1 MTSIRGCTLVRAAT
15 LVTLAAGAIGA
26 QEAVT
31 ISGHVSAADR
41 PVQGAS
47 VRIEELRLST
57 TTSAEGRYT
66 LIVPSSRVRGQTV
79 TLIARHVR
87 YNPESVRISLTGGA
101 LQKDFQLLPVGES
114 QPRAAEAATIP
125 AQPVTAP
132 AVGAV
137 SSTQPVVD
145 STAFD
150 ELAGPTDFVSALAG
164 RVAGLNVTTAST
176 LGGSAPVV
184 LRGYHTIVGNTQ
196 PLFVLDGIPLENS
209 TFSTPGQPFGT
220 GGFDYGSPVQGINPT
235 DIAQVTVLRGPAAA
249 ALYGGRAANGVV
261 LITTKNGRG
270 ISGFEVSAHQQFT
283 GESLLRRPSYQN
295 SYGQGLGGQFEF
307 FNGAGGGTNDAV
319 AENWGPALQGQ
330 PVAQA
335 SYLESGVADVR
346 PWLPFPNNV
355 DDYFESGRTLKT
367 EIAAQGANDQLGFRL
382 AANRRDIRG
391 VVPSSGLTRQGIGV
405 TATDQFT
412 PNFSATARVQLANDV
427 GRDRPGTGFDTSN
440 PVSDLAII
448 GRQVDIGALKA
459 HVLDSAG
466 VAVKQISWNYAGHN
480 NPYFAPNVNH
490 NRDERNR
497 WIAGGTATYAFARSM
512 SATMQ
517 AGTDHYSESR
527 DFDVATD
534 WMGGF
539 PYYAGRGDFSK
550 GGFQRQKI
558 TASATDVQLSVAG
571 DLGRPGPGSA
581 RASSGV
587 LTLSGGFGR
596 HGTNYRVSS
605 SGSDQGTAA
614 SPGTLTPPARIATD
628 YTTNSLFASANWAPN
643 AYTSLAASA
652 RGEMYSILSS
662 GHDSQ
667 LYPSLTGS
675 IDLARAAGLK
685 GSLNTARVHGGW
697 SRAGGEVAGLVLWN
711 VFAGSST
718 PTSTVTASGNLGPE
732 VTNSLELGAS
742 LGFFESRIG
751 LDLTL
756 YNEKT
761 SDVIVGLPGSAAG
774 SFIATNAASLTNSGI
789 EATLSLVPIRIKS
802 VDEWTVNA
810 NFAKNS
816 NQVDA
821 LRGASSAALG
831 PSLFGLTVQARPGYA
846 LGALVGH
853 AYKRDA
859 QSHALI
865 LEDGHPVPE
874 SQVRVLGVMA
884 PDWSGGVSTTIH
896 HGIFEVSALVDA
908 RMGGRVYSATNLWGM
923 TAGSFAETAFRPD
936 TGLLVAGIDAATGR
950 ANAEHVTTEDYYHA
964 LREIQEAWVYDGS
977 FVKFRDLRL
986 SVAIPLRSLPVL
998 TAQSLR
1004 ASLIGRNLAM
1014 WAKAPNIDPETA
1026 LSTTA
1031 LQGIEMGQ
1039 LPTVRSIGLQ
1049 ISLTP

>member
-1 MTSIRGCTLVRAAT
+1 MLVGAAIFM
-15 LVTLAAGAIGA
+15 TLAASAIRA

-31 ISGHVSAADR
+31 ISGHVSAGDH

-47 VRIEELRLST
+47 VRIQELRLSAT
-57 TTSAEGRYT
+57 TNPEGRYT

-87 YNPESVRISLTGGA
+87 YNPESVRISLVGGA
-101 LQKDFQLLPVGES
+101 LQRDFQLMPVGES
-114 QPRAAEAATIP
+114 QPRAADVATIAP
-125 AQPVTAP
+125 EPVAAP
-132 AVGAV
+132 TVRAVPPQA
-137 SSTQPVVD
+137 VVD

-164 RVAGLNVTTAST
+164 RVAGLDVTTAST
-176 LGGSAPVV
+176 LGGSAPIL
-184 LRGYHTIVGNTQ
+184 LRGFHTIVGNTQ

-209 TFSTPGQPFGT
+209 TFSTPGQPHGT
-220 GGFDYGSPVQGINPT
+220 GGFDYGSPVQSINPT
-235 DIAQVTVLRGPAAA
+235 DIAAVSVLRGPAAA

-261 LITTKNGRG
+261 LITTKSGRG
-270 ISGFEVSAHQQFT
+270 ISGLEVSAHQQFT
-283 GESLLRRPSYQN
+283 GESPLRRPSYQN

-335 SYLESGVADVR
+335 SYVESGVADVR
-346 PWLPFPNNV
+346 PWLPFPNNA

-391 VVPSSGLTRQGIGV
+391 VVPSSRLTRQGIGV
-405 TATDQFT
+405 TASDQFT
-412 PNFSATARVQLANDV
+412 PAFSATARVQVGDDV

-440 PVSDLAII
+440 PVADLIVM
-448 GRQVDIGALKA
+448 GRQVDIAALKA
-459 HVLDSAG
+459 HVIDSSGAQP
-466 VAVKQISWNYAGHN
+466 KQISWNYAGHN
-480 NPYFAPNVNH
+480 NPYFAPKLND
-490 NRDERNR
+490 NRDERTR
-497 WIAGGTATYAFARSM
+497 WIAGGSATYAFAKKA
-512 SATMQ
+512 SATMR
-517 AGTDHYSESR
+517 AGADHYSESR
-527 DFDVATD
+527 DFDVAAG

-539 PYYAGRGDFSK
+539 PFYAGRGNFSN
-550 GGFQRQKI
+550 GGFQRQSLN
-558 TASATDVQLSVAG
+558 ASATDIELSVAG
-571 DLGRPGPGSA
+571 DVGGSA
-581 RASSGV
+581 PGAASPSNGV
-587 LTLSGGFGR
+587 FTVSGGIGR
-596 HGTNYRVSS
+596 HGTSFRVTS
-605 SGSDQGTAA
+605 SGSDQGTA
-614 SPGTLTPPARIATD
+614 TPAGRISTD
-628 YTTNSLFASANWAPN
+628 YTTNSLFATANWAVN
-643 AYTSLAASA
+643 SYSSLAASA
-652 RGEMYSILSS
+652 RGEWYSILSS
-662 GHDSQ
+662 GHNSQ

-675 IDLARAAGLK
+675 IDLARAAGLT
-685 GSLNTARVHGGW
+685 GSLNMARVHGGW

-718 PTSTVTASGNLGPE
+718 PTSTVTASQSLGPE

-789 EATLSLVPIRIKS
+789 EASLSLVPVRIRS

-816 NQVDA
+816 NAVDA

-853 AYKRDA
+853 AYRRDA
-859 QSHALI
+859 QTHALI

-896 HGIFEVSALVDA
+896 HGIVEVSALVDA
-908 RMGGRVYSATNLWGM
+908 RMGGRIYSATNLWGM
-923 TAGSFAETAFRPD
+923 TAGSFAETAYRPD
-936 TGLLVAGIDAATGR
+936 TGLLIAGIDGATGK
-950 ANAEHVTTEDYYHA
+950 ANTEHVTTEDYYHA
-964 LREIQEAWVYDGS
+964 LRGIQEAWVYDAS

-986 SVAIPLRSLPVL
+986 TVAIPLRSLPVL

-1026 LSTTA
+1026 LSTSA

-1049 ISLTP
+1049 VSLTP

>member
-1 MTSIRGCTLVRAAT
+1 MMSIRGCTLVRAAT
-15 LVTLAAGAIGA
+15 LMTLAATAVRA

-31 ISGHVSAADR
+31 ISGHVSAGDR

-47 VRIEELRLST
+47 VRIQELRLST
-57 TTSAEGRYT
+57 TTSPEGRYT

-87 YNPESVRISLTGGA
+87 FNTESIRISLVGGS
-101 LQKDFQLLPVGES
+101 LQRDFQLQPVGES
-114 QPRAAEAATIP
+114 QPRAAEAATI
-125 AQPVTAP
+125 ASEPVAAP
-132 AVGAV
+132 SV
-137 SSTQPVVD
+137 SAAPSQSVVD

-150 ELAGPTDFVSALAG
+150 EIAGPTDFVSALAG
-164 RVAGLNVTTAST
+164 RIAGLNVTSAST
-176 LGGSAPVV
+176 LGGSAPIV

-209 TFSTPGQPFGT
+209 TFFTPGQPQGT
-220 GGFDYGSPVQGINPT
+220 GGFDYDSPVQAINPT
-235 DIAQVTVLRGPAAA
+235 DVASVSVLRGPTAA

-270 ISGFEVSAHQQFT
+270 ISGLEVSAHQQFT
-283 GESLLRRPSYQN
+283 SESPLRRPSFQN

-319 AENWGPALQGQ
+319 AENWGPAFQGQ

-335 SYLESGVADVR
+335 SYVESGVADVR

-367 EIAAQGANDQLGFRL
+367 EVAAQGANDQVGFRL

-405 TATDQFT
+405 AASDQFT
-412 PNFSATARVQLANDV
+412 PVFSATARVQVGNDV

-440 PVSDLAII
+440 PVSDLTVM

-459 HVLDSAG
+459 NLIDSA
-466 VAVKQISWNYAGHN
+466 APQPKQISWNYAGHN
-480 NPYFAPNVNH
+480 NPYFAANVNT
-490 NRDERNR
+490 NRDERTR
-497 WIAGGTATYAFARSM
+497 WIAGGSATYAFAKNA
-512 SATMQ
+512 SATVR

-527 DFDVATD
+527 DFDIAAG

-539 PYYAGRGDFSK
+539 PFYAGRGNFSN
-550 GGFQRQKI
+550 GGSQRQNI
-558 TASATDVQLSVAG
+558 DASATDLELSVAG
-571 DLGRPGPGSA
+571 DLGGSAPGSSS
-581 RASSGV
+581 ASSGAF
-587 LTLSGGFGR
+587 TLSGGFGR
-596 HGTNYRVSS
+596 HGTSFRVTSN
-605 SGSDQGTAA
+605 GSDQGTA
-614 SPGTLTPPARIATD
+614 TPVGRISTD
-628 YTTNSLFASANWAPN
+628 YTTNSLFATANWAVNP
-643 AYTSLAASA
+643 YTSLSASA
-652 RGEMYSILSS
+652 RGEWYSILSS
-662 GHDSQ
+662 GHNSQ
-667 LYPSLTGS
+667 LYPSVTGS

-685 GSLNTARVHGGW
+685 GSLNMARVHGGW
-697 SRAGGEVAGLVLWN
+697 SRAGGEVSGLVLWN

-718 PTSTVTASGNLGPE
+718 PTSTVTASQSLGPE

-742 LGFFESRIG
+742 LGFFESRVG

-756 YNEKT
+756 YSEKT

-774 SFIATNAASLTNSGI
+774 SFVATNAASLTNSGV
-789 EATLSLVPIRIKS
+789 ETSLSLVPVRIKA

-810 NFAKNS
+810 NFATNS

-821 LRGASSAALG
+821 LQGASSAALG

-859 QSHALI
+859 QTHALI

-896 HGIFEVSALVDA
+896 HGIVEVSALVDA
-908 RMGGRVYSATNLWGM
+908 RMGGRLYSATNLWGM

-936 TGLLVAGIDAATGR
+936 TGLLIAGIDAATGK
-950 ANAEHVTTEDYYHA
+950 ANSQHVTAEDYYHA
-964 LREIQEAWVYDGS
+964 LRGIQEAWVYDAS

-986 SVAIPLRSLPVL
+986 TVAIPLRSLPVF

-1004 ASLIGRNLAM
+1004 ASVIGRNLAM

-1026 LSTTA
+1026 LSTSA

-1039 LPTVRSIGLQ
+1039 LPSVRSVGLQ
-1049 ISLTP
+1049 LSLTP